1 MRKGEQTRAAILDAA
16 LELASRDGLEG
27 LTIGLLAER
36 MQMSKSGVFAH
47 FGSREDLQVEVVRE
61 YHRRFEDEVFFP
73 SLREARGLPRLRA
86 MMNRWMEKRIQE
98 VTTGCIY
105 ISGAVEYDDRAA
117 SAVREQLVHSVS
129 MWREALLRAI
139 RQSKDEGHLKPET
152 DPHLML
158 FELYSFTLGLHHDA
172 RFLHLPEAV
181 QLTRDA
187 LEKTIVSYQTSNAG
201 AGTGIPQPAANTATN
216 LTSQHTDSR

>member
-1 MRKGEQTRAAILDAA
+1 
-16 LELASRDGLEG
+16 
-27 LTIGLLAER
+27 
-36 MQMSKSGVFAH
+36 
-47 FGSREDLQVEVVRE
+47 
-61 YHRRFEDEVFFP
+61 
-73 SLREARGLPRLRA
+73 
-86 MMNRWMEKRIQE
+86 
-98 VTTGCIY
+98 
-105 ISGAVEYDDRAA
+105 
-117 SAVREQLVHSVS
+117 

-139 RQSKDEGHLKPET
+139 RQSKDEGHLKAET

-187 LEKTIVSYQTSNAG
+187 LDKTIVSYQTSNAG
-201 AGTGIPQPAANTATN
+201 PATGIPQPTANAATN